1 MTRRNSR
8 FEIIPL
14 RFSSRVWKRSV
25 TRARL
30 VRRASRS
37 LSIALTAALEA
48 SGAEEEEEAAAA
60 EEEEAAAAEEEEAA
74 AAEAEGA
81 ALRAGAMIVGSSS
94 RSSSSLK
101 VARAREGGVEG
112 GL

>member
-1 MTRRNSR
+1 M
-8 FEIIPL
+8 
-14 RFSSRVWKRSV
+14 
-25 TRARL
+25 

-48 SGAEEEEEAAAA
+48 SGAEEEEEAAAAEAEEAAAAEAEEAAAA

>member
-1 MTRRNSR
+1 M
-8 FEIIPL
+8 
-14 RFSSRVWKRSV
+14 
-25 TRARL
+25 

-60 EEEEAAAAEEEEAA
+60 EEEEAAAAEAEGAAAAEEEEAAVAEAEEAA

>member
-1 MTRRNSR
+1 M
-8 FEIIPL
+8 
-14 RFSSRVWKRSV
+14 
-25 TRARL
+25 

-60 EEEEAAAAEEEEAA
+60 EEEEAAAEEAEEAAAAEEEEAA